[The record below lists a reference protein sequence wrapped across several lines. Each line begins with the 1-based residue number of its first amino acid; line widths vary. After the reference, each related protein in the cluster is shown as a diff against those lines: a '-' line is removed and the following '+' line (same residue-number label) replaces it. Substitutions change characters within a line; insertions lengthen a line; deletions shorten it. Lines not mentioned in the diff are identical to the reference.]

1 MPTRIDNSDTV
12 KDFVTAAH
20 FNFDKVKEMLAAD
33 PDLLEAAYP
42 WQENDPETAIM
53 AAAHM
58 GNVPIAEFLL
68 EQGAPLAIYTA
79 AMLGRKDDVAHLL
92 VQDAANAKQ
101 GGAHG
106 IPLMSHVAL
115 SGDTDIADMVFAA
128 GGTEGISFA
137 LHAAI
142 NKGHLNMV
150 KWLIEH
156 GATDF
161 SVKNWQD
168 KTPLQVAV
176 ENNFDDIAALLREH
190 GATE

>member
-20 FNFDKVKEMLAAD
+20 FNFDKVQEMLAVD

-58 GNVPIAEFLL
+58 GNVPMAEFLL

-79 AMLGRKDDVAHLL
+79 AMLGRKEDVAHLL

-115 SGDTDIADMVFAA
+115 SGDTDIAEMVFAA
-128 GGTEGISFA
+128 GGTDSLSFA

-142 NKGHLNMV
+142 NKGHLKMV

-161 SVKNWQD
+161 SVKNFQD

-176 ENNFDDIAALLREH
+176 ENNFDAIATLLREH
-190 GATE
+190 GATA